1 VEPQTGNESQQSNEA
16 TNPKS
21 ALQQIRQKMQEV
33 VAEYSNGDI
42 NASQF
47 NAIYQHYAEKRDI
60 VDRMIERNPDS
71 DAWRSVVQQG
81 YTGHLRSQFE
91 ARTIHYAVFRRENT
105 KPLVSSGKVT
115 RTTAKHIH
123 KLLRIILAMKTYNT
137 GLGRQSIGN
146 GNWLVIALGK
156 QALTIVTFSLQPSS
170 LQTAKVRDLHEDF
183 EVANQRALKNNE
195 PANRLVYP
203 QRALLEDL

>member
-1 VEPQTGNESQQSNEA
+1 MGNESQQSNQA

-21 ALQQIRQKMQEV
+21 ALQEIREKMQQV

-60 VDRMIERNPDS
+60 IDRMIERNPDS
-71 DAWRSVVQQG
+71 DAWQSVVKPG
-81 YTGHLRSQFE
+81 YTTHLRSQFE
-91 ARTIHYAVFRRENT
+91 ARTIHYAVFRRDDT
-105 KPLVSSGKVT
+105 KPLVSSGKVN
-115 RTTAKHIH
+115 RKTAQQIH
-123 KLLRIILAMKTYNT
+123 KLLRVVLSMKTQRT
-137 GLGRQSIGN
+137 GLARQSLGN
-146 GNWLVIALGK
+146 GNWLVTSIGL

-183 EVANQRALKNNE
+183 EVANQRALKNHE
-195 PANRLVYP
+195 PADRLVYP
-203 QRALLEDL
+203 QRALVED